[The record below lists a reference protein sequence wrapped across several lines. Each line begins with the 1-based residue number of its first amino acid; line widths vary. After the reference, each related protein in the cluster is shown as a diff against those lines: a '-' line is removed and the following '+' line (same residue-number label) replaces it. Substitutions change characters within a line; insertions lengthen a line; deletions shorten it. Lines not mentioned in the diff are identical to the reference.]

1 MSKEKNLEELTEDLS
16 VDTKELQCEEL
27 ATEADE
33 QTITKVV
40 AAIFEGIVRAIKRL

>member
-1 MSKEKNLEELTEDLS
+1 MNKEKNLEELTEDLN

-27 ATEADE
+27 ATEVDE

-40 AAIFEGIVRAIKRL
+40 AAVFEGIVRAIKRL